1 MSASSS
7 ATRTRR
13 GFSASVMAAI
23 LAVAGPLSDRGG
35 ILYRERPPRPRIP
48 TGRGTGLKT
57 QTVWVRIPPRAL
69 KFAHVR
75 APSPGLWARGGH
87 GMDTLVV
94 QRLGHLVQVGVEQ
107 VGVHPQSDRR
117 VGMPEHARQRQH
129 VHP

>member
-57 QTVWVRIPPRAL
+57 QTVWVRIPPRAPATSGDTARSSTTRPKVSTFL
-69 KFAHVR
+69 ILSVATFLGRVTVEGVPDIRTARLALQIVR
-75 APSPGLWARGGH
+75 L
-87 GMDTLVV
+87 
-94 QRLGHLVQVGVEQ
+94 
-107 VGVHPQSDRR
+107 
-117 VGMPEHARQRQH
+117 
-129 VHP
+129 

>member
-35 ILYRERPPRPRIP
+35 ILYRERPLRPRIP

-57 QTVWVRIPPRAL
+57 QTVWVRIPPRARL
-69 KFAHVR
+69 R
-75 APSPGLWARGGH
+75 SQDIGSGQTI
-87 GMDTLVV
+87 DT
-94 QRLGHLVQVGVEQ
+94 RIGVEAAVEAHQ
-107 VGVHPQSDRR
+107 LSD
-117 VGMPEHARQRQH
+117 VIAR
-129 VHP
+129 P